1 MIFQGADFERY
12 MFLFFVVLLMLVN
25 WFLEVLKWKL
35 LSGRNLKNSFE
46 DTSKSVALS
55 LLIPSEIAELVTKS
69 FKIHKT
75 NEAIIGS
82 VVQTLV
88 TIFFG
93 IGSLYFLG
101 FVKLF
106 FVGIGFVVLVIGFLI
121 WLLKSNINCGF
132 VNEFKEK
139 LSLFVNNKK
148 IVFSVLMLAIVRYLV
163 FVVQFIFL
171 AIFTLTYINV
181 SLLLS
186 GFGVMMLVKTIVPS
200 AGILGDVGIREVSA
214 YWVFQDSGLEVVKVM
229 WVSLILWAV
238 NILPISMCGIWFWLK
253 RKNNSNS
260 L

>member
-1 MIFQGADFERY
+1 
-12 MFLFFVVLLMLVN
+12 
-25 WFLEVLKWKL
+25 
-35 LSGRNLKNSFE
+35 
-46 DTSKSVALS
+46 
-55 LLIPSEIAELVTKS
+55 
-69 FKIHKT
+69 
-75 NEAIIGS
+75 
-82 VVQTLV
+82 
-88 TIFFG
+88 
-93 IGSLYFLG
+93 
-101 FVKLF
+101 
-106 FVGIGFVVLVIGFLI
+106 
-121 WLLKSNINCGF
+121 
-132 VNEFKEK
+132 
-139 LSLFVNNKK
+139 
-148 IVFSVLMLAIVRYLV
+148 MLAIVRYLV